1 MSIRER
7 FTPYEKEQA
16 CLDYINGNRSSA
28 EICNCLHISTRTIQD
43 WAAIYKKHGILGLT
57 KKTKNRSY
65 SKEFKM
71 ELVKKYISGEAS
83 SVDLAHQYDIS
94 SGLLRNWIRM
104 YNANIE
110 LKDYNPK
117 QEVYM
122 AKARRKTTIDERKEI
137 VNYCIEHN
145 RNYKETAAL
154 YNVSYSQVYSWMKKY
169 DSDGEEG
176 LIDKRGHHKLDDEVD
191 ELERLRRENV
201 RLKRQLEKKDMTVE
215 LLKKVKEFGRM

>member
-1 MSIRER
+1 
-7 FTPYEKEQA
+7 
-16 CLDYINGNRSSA
+16 
-28 EICNCLHISTRTIQD
+28 
-43 WAAIYKKHGILGLT
+43 
-57 KKTKNRSY
+57 
-65 SKEFKM
+65 
-71 ELVKKYISGEAS
+71 
-83 SVDLAHQYDIS
+83 
-94 SGLLRNWIRM
+94 M

-117 QEVYM
+117 QGVYM

-145 RNYKETAAL
+145 RNYKETASL
-154 YNVSYSQVYSWMKKY
+154 YDVSYSQVYSWVKKY

-176 LIDKRGHHKLDDEVD
+176 LVDKRGHHKLDDEVD

-201 RLKRQLEKKDMTVE
+201 RLKRQLEEKDMTVE